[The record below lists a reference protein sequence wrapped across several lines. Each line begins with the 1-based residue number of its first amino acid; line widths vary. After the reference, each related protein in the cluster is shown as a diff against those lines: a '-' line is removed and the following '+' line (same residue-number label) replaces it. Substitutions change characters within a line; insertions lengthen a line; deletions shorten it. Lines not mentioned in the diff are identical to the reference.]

1 MLLTITNAPSQ
12 SYPDGLYGR
21 IRPKRPAALV
31 HILSRK
37 DERERL
43 NFEERWR
50 TREQGYKSFEARADQ
65 ERQHM
70 LLQA

>member
-1 MLLTITNAPSQ
+1 MLLKTTNTPSQ

-21 IRPKRPAALV
+21 IRSKHTAALV

-43 NFEERWR
+43 KRSGGLMNKDINLPKRAL
-50 TREQGYKSFEARADQ
+50 TKSASI
-65 ERQHM
+65 
-70 LLQA
+70 